1 MAVKL
6 SNNATSTLA
15 VNINETATNLTIQ
28 SADAGL
34 FPTLLTGDWFPLT
47 LYDATRRE
55 IVHVTKRAG
64 GVLTV
69 QRAQEGTNAHPWN
82 VGSRADLRLTK
93 AVIEEIQQEMID
105 EFNTLQVKINTVET
119 KGDNTYLP
127 KVGGTINGT
136 LTIDDKLQVNSD
148 VEITGMI
155 TADSLTMPQATITT
169 LGATNITTDNT
180 IKVGAA
186 EFATDGNIK
195 GTKWQEWEDERA
207 FEAISKRIEARGAAI
222 ADQKINAKCVTGVR
236 LAGFYN
242 HGVYNGQNMLP
253 PAGWVSVGLSR
264 SDRWIY
270 NIYAR
275 QIQIRIPDIGWRA
288 IETVTD

>member
-15 VNINETATNLTIQ
+15 VNINETATSLTIQ

-34 FPTLLTGDWFPLT
+34 FPHLLTGDWFPLT
-47 LYDATRRE
+47 LYDALKRE
-55 IVHVTKRAG
+55 IVHVTKRTG

-69 QRAQEGTNAHPWN
+69 KRGQEETQPHAWN
-82 VGSRADLRLTK
+82 VGTRVDLRLTK
-93 AVIEEIQQEMID
+93 AVIEELQQKHLD
-105 EFNTLQVKINTVET
+105 DFNTLNGMINQVET

-127 KVGGTINGT
+127 KVGGTITGT

-148 VEITGMI
+148 VEIIGTV
-155 TADSLTMPQATITT
+155 TADNLATPQATIAT
-169 LGATNITTDNT
+169 LGVTNITTDNT
-180 IKVGAA
+180 IKVGTA

-195 GTKWQEWEDERA
+195 GTKWQEWEDDHA

-222 ADQKINAKCVTGVR
+222 ADQKINAKCVTAVR

-242 HGVYNGQNMLP
+242 HGMYNGVNYLP
-253 PAGWVSVGLSR
+253 AAGWVAFGLQR
-264 SDRWIY
+264 ADRWIY

-275 QIQIRIPDIGWRA
+275 QIQIYIPDIGWRA
-288 IETVTD
+288 IATETD

>member
-6 SNNATSTLA
+6 TNNATSTLA
-15 VNINETATNLTIQ
+15 VNINEAATSLTIQ

-34 FPTLLTGDWFPLT
+34 FPNLITGDWFPLT
-47 LYDATRRE
+47 LYDTTKRE
-55 IVHVTKRAG
+55 IVHVTKRVG

-69 QRAQEGTNAHPWN
+69 LRAQEGTNAHSWN
-82 VGSRADLRLTK
+82 VGTRADLRLTK
-93 AVIEEIQQEMID
+93 AIIEELQQEMLD
-105 EFNTLQVKINTVET
+105 KFNTLNTMIDQVET

-127 KVGGTINGT
+127 KVGGTITGT

-148 VEITGMI
+148 VEITGTV
-155 TADSLTMPQATITT
+155 TADNLTTPQATIIT
-169 LGATNITTDNT
+169 LGATNITVDNT

-195 GTKWQEWEDERA
+195 GTKWQEWEDEHA

-236 LAGFYN
+236 FAGFYN
-242 HGVYNGQNMLP
+242 HGMYNGANYLP
-253 PAGWVSVGLSR
+253 AAGWVAFGLQR
-264 SDRWIY
+264 ADRWIY

-275 QIQIRIPDIGWRA
+275 QIQIYIPDIGWRA
-288 IETVTD
+288 IATETE